1 MPGGG
6 RKRIPEKKPQK
17 NDKKMG
23 GLVRASLGEKSEGLN
38 TFLGYFCCRLIMPV
52 IFLVDTYNNN
62 NFCCVLKQVLC
73 HNGR

>member
-6 RKRIPEKKPQK
+6 KKMTKRQ

-23 GLVRASLGEKSEGLN
+23 GLVRASRGEKSEGLN

-52 IFLVDTYNNN
+52 IFLVDTNY
-62 NFCCVLKQVLC
+62 FLLLAYY
-73 HNGR
+73 